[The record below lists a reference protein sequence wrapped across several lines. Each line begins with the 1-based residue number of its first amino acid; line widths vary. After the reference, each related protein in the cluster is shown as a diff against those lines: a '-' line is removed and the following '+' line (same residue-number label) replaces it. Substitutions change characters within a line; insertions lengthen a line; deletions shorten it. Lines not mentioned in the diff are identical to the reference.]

1 MNHKVLYTVM
11 YCIPA
16 VNVDK
21 ILKVFQEKENA
32 EVHVN
37 GAEV

>member
-11 YCIPA
+11 CVPA

-21 ILKVFQEKENA
+21 ILKVFQERENA
-32 EVHVN
+32 DAHAN